1 MGIHLVSIFPLTSHF
16 RLQPFPRRLY
26 SATAR
31 VFRSLGRTTTVR
43 HLNMAPL
50 LHQQPFKT
58 IYLVGFLGYLLFV
71 KLPYW
76 TVKYCVPS
84 HRPRPAWT
92 VKRCIQIALL
102 RNLTTIPAK
111 VGLSLGCDL
120 TLEVPN
126 SSLKNNARFAWVEG
140 LSDDLVVGP
149 IKDAALQTGVRPAT
163 RLPGYW
169 QLKSGT
175 TWPGD
180 VALPG
185 EKTVLHLH
193 GGCVCF
199 ILF

>member
-1 MGIHLVSIFPLTSHF
+1 
-16 RLQPFPRRLY
+16 
-26 SATAR
+26 
-31 VFRSLGRTTTVR
+31 
-43 HLNMAPL
+43 MAPL
-50 LHQQPFKT
+50 LHHQPFKAV
-58 IYLVGFLGYLLFV
+58 YLVGYLSYVFLLKV
-71 KLPYW
+71 PYW
-76 TVKYCVPS
+76 TVKFCLPS

-92 VKRCIQIALL
+92 IKRCIQVALL
-102 RNLTTIPAK
+102 RDLTTIPAT
-111 VGLSLGCDL
+111 VGLSLGRDL

-140 LSDDLVVGP
+140 LDDDLVVGP
-149 IKDAALQTGVRPAT
+149 IKDAALQTGVKPAT

-193 GGCVCF
+193 GGCACF
-199 ILF
+199 ICFWS